1 MYCKLMYKRLS
12 CLSTVC
18 RKSHSKIFKHLQKM
32 EYLGHRK
39 YLPLDHEFQN
49 MKSQFNG
56 QIDHTETPK
65 YASPKDWL
73 KKYLENEESF

>member
-1 MYCKLMYKRLS
+1 
-12 CLSTVC
+12 
-18 RKSHSKIFKHLQKM
+18 M

-65 YASPKDWL
+65 YAL
-73 KKYLENEESF
+73 VKKVLRK